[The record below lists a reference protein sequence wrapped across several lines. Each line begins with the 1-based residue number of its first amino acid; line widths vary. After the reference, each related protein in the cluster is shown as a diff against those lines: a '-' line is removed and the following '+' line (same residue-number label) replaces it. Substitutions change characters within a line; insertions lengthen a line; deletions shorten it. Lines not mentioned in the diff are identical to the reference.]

1 MGRSFTSLMTDR
13 RPILW
18 TDPRIDLVL
27 YAGAVTINLVRRL
40 YAEPRVPDPPRR
52 VWRDWVLV
60 GVLVPTAI
68 LEGIFRDDVA
78 WRPVAV
84 ALSVGLA
91 FTMLWRRTQPLAVI
105 MVAFGSAAL
114 LNLVPLLSG
123 GDPVG
128 LDTTVFIV
136 LLPYSLTRWGSGRDT
151 AIGLV
156 FILAAVVTGLAS
168 DYTGAADAVFATLFV
183 LSPVLLGGLVRFATT
198 AHQREMNEVKLKER
212 EQLARELHDTVAH
225 HVSAIAVRAQAGRVL
240 AATDP
245 TAGADALEVIEEEAS
260 RTLDELRA
268 MVRGLRDTSEPALAP
283 QPGVADIDRLARSV
297 GDAPLVEV
305 DLKGQLDDLAPS
317 VGAAIYRI
325 AQESITNA
333 VRHARHATRVD
344 IEIVGDDDCVRLTV
358 HDDGDTSSVGANPVG
373 YGLVG
378 MAERATL
385 LGGSFEAGPSPEKG
399 WTVHAVLP
407 KLIPS
412 T

>member
-1 MGRSFTSLMTDR
+1 MTDR
-13 RPILW
+13 QPVLSA
-18 TDPRIDLVL
+18 DPRIDRVP
-27 YAGAVTINLVRRL
+27 YAGAVTVNLVRRL
-40 YAEPRVPDPPRR
+40 YAEPRAPDPPRR
-52 VWRDWVLV
+52 VWRDWALV
-60 GVLVPTAI
+60 GVLAPTAI

-91 FTMLWRRTQPLAVI
+91 FTMLWRRTHPVAVVV
-105 MVAFGSAAL
+105 VAFGSVAL
-114 LNLVPLLSG
+114 LDLARLISGG

-128 LDTTVFIV
+128 LYTTVFIV
-136 LLPYSLTRWGSGRDT
+136 LLPYSLTRWGSGRDA

-156 FILAAVVTGLAS
+156 FILAADVMALAS
-168 DYTGAADAVFATLFV
+168 DYTGAADAVFATLFI
-183 LSPVLLGGLVRFATT
+183 LFPSLLGGLVRFSTT
-198 AHQREMNEVKLKER
+198 AHQREMNEVKLRER

-260 RTLDELRA
+260 RTLDQLRA
-268 MVRGLRDTSEPALAP
+268 MVRQLRDTSEPALAP
-283 QPGVADIDRLARSV
+283 QPVVADIDRLARSV
-297 GDAPLVEV
+297 RDAPRVEV
-305 DLKGQLDDLAPS
+305 DFKGELDDLAPS
-317 VGAAIYRI
+317 VGAALYRI
-325 AQESITNA
+325 AQESITNV

-344 IEIVGDDDCVRLTV
+344 IEVVGDDDCVRLTV
-358 HDDGDTSSVGANPVG
+358 HDDGDTSSAGANPVG

-385 LGGSFEAGPSPEKG
+385 LGGSLKAGASPEKG

-407 KLIPS
+407 KMSP
-412 T
+412 TT